1 MQLFAVFWL
10 ALNSDYLI
18 TFSKRLLETWSS
30 NECVNCFDTFGE
42 IIQIAVEEKM
52 T

>member
-1 MQLFAVFWL
+1 M
-10 ALNSDYLI
+10 ALNSDCFI
-18 TFSKRLLETWSS
+18 TYSKGLLETWSS
-30 NECVNCFDTFGE
+30 NECKIVKCSDTFGE